1 MKKFA
6 WLIAAAIPMAFA
18 FTSCGDDENPQ
29 EIYLNTNSAAIS
41 YHQTQTL
48 TATEKNCNWSSD
60 NEFVATVDKDGVVTA
75 NHVGEATITAEKNGV
90 SASCKVT
97 VVATNTAFTLPVLDW
112 GATVAQV
119 KAKVP
124 TNLKLVQDEADE
136 LGYESDGNGGFPAYG
151 YTFTNNALDG
161 AGLVVTLQQD
171 EEGDLMGLLDQ
182 NFLLFNENDEEGIF
196 EYINANTEA
205 EATTGAQYELND
217 AGNVSVFFYPMNASN
232 RGGDKEA
239 TIFRVRTL
247 MHKIVK

>member
-6 WLIAAAIPMAFA
+6 WLIAAALPMAIA
-18 FTSCGDDENPQ
+18 FTSCGDDETPQ

-75 NHVGEATITAEKNGV
+75 NHVGEATVTAEKNGV

-97 VVATNTAFTLPVLDW
+97 VVATNTAFVLPVLDW

-136 LGYESDGNGGFPAYG
+136 LGYESEDNGGFPAYG

-171 EEGDLMGLLDQ
+171 EDGDLMGFLEQ
-182 NFLLFNENDEEGIF
+182 NYKELEEADDVF
-196 EYINANTEA
+196 VFINANTAA
-205 EATTGAQYELND
+205 EATTKVEYMLND
-217 AGNVSVFFYPMNASN
+217 AGNVSAIFYPVNSAN
-232 RGGDKEA
+232 RSADEEA
-239 TIFRVRTL
+239 TAFRIRTL
-247 MHKIVK
+247 MHKIVKK